1 MRRYLMTFTV
11 AALLLAAIPAT
22 ASTQKFSVDGIP
34 VVLKTNAGTPVV
46 SAKFYLKGGLPY
58 YKPEN
63 AGAELLLFQAAV
75 KGSKKFPKEQL
86 QAALART
93 GTQIMP
99 QAVHDYTLVSLTCL
113 RRDLAEAWSMFAD
126 VISAPTLD
134 EEEVRLARE
143 RQLNTI
149 RQMRDDPDS
158 YLRELADELFYA
170 DHPYAVQPTGTE
182 ASVGPLDANALR
194 TYLGNHV
201 TKARALVVIVGDVD
215 RATAEMLVHEGFG
228 QLPKGD
234 YVEPSLNQR
243 AAGGNAQTRLEERKL
258 PTNYIRG
265 YYEAP
270 SLDDPD
276 YAAMKV
282 AVNILHDR
290 LFEEVRTKRN
300 LTYAVSSN
308 ISTRR
313 DNYGLLYVTAVE
325 PDTTL
330 RVMLHEVNR
339 IQTEPISDKELH
351 DQIKVMV
358 TDYLI
363 TQQTNASQAEALGQ
377 YELLGGGW
385 ANADVIVERMQKV
398 SPDEV
403 RKVAQAYIHNVDF
416 VMLGDP
422 QKWKDPLAS
431 DQPSGKDVELH

>member
-1 MRRYLMTFTV
+1 V
-11 AALLLAAIPAT
+11 E
-22 ASTQKFSVDGIP
+22 GIP
-34 VVLKTNAGTPVV
+34 VVLKTNPGTPVV
-46 SAKFYLKGGLPY
+46 SAKFYLRGGLPY

-63 AGAELLLFQAAV
+63 AGAELLLFQVAV
-75 KGSKKFPKEQL
+75 KGSKKFPKELL

-93 GTQIMP
+93 GTQIAP
-99 QAVHDYTLVSLTCL
+99 EAVHDYTMMSLTCL
-113 RRDLAEAWSMFAD
+113 RRDLAEAFAMFAD
-126 VISAPTLD
+126 VISAPVLD

-170 DHPYAVQPTGTE
+170 NHPYAVQPTGTE
-182 ASVGPLDANALR
+182 TSVERLDANALR
-194 TYLGNHV
+194 AYLGTHV
-201 TKARALVVIVGDVD
+201 TKSRALVVIVGDVD
-215 RATAEMLVHEGFG
+215 RAAAEKLVREGFG

-234 YVEPSLNQR
+234 YVEPRVSAQTSSDD
-243 AAGGNAQTRLEERKL
+243 AQTRLEERKL

-282 AVNILHDR
+282 AVNILRDR

-330 RVMLHEVNR
+330 RVMLHEVKR
-339 IQTEPISDKELH
+339 IQSEPISDKELH

-363 TQQTNASQAEALGQ
+363 TQQTNASQAGELGQ

-385 ANADVIVERMQKV
+385 ANADLFVERMQKV
-398 SPDEV
+398 TPKEV
-403 RKVAQAYIHNVDF
+403 QKVAQAYIQNVDF

-422 QKWKDPLAS
+422 QKWKDPLAA
-431 DQPSGKDVELH
+431 DQPADKAIELH